1 MTDDSEI
8 LEVDEA
14 TPREGEVIAVDRVRP
29 RRRGSETA
37 ADRHVLM
44 RLKFAQAY
52 VQTNGNGREAA
63 RLAGYSGDD
72 NTLSA
77 VASTLLDRADVKS
90 YLSEVIRSIIS
101 SEETSAI
108 LSDIARGSIG
118 SFLARDEHGRF
129 VNNGFGFELDL
140 DSEEAQANLHLIKK
154 LKPTKYGV
162 EIELHSKTHALD
174 ILARGLEIRPSEL
187 VKKLQV
193 QAVLDALPEEVREP
207 IRALIASAEARRL
220 NENDAL
226 LEP

>member
-1 MTDDSEI
+1 MRDNDE
-8 LEVDEA
+8 LAEVEEA
-14 TPREGEVIAVDRVRP
+14 SPHEGEVIAVDRVRP
-29 RRRGSETA
+29 KRRRGEA
-37 ADRHVLM
+37 GDKHVLM

-52 VQTNGNGREAA
+52 VQTNGNAREAA

-77 VASTLLDRADVKS
+77 VASELMDRADVKS

-108 LSDIARGSIG
+108 LSDLARSSIG
-118 SFLARDEHGRF
+118 CFLARDANGNF
-129 VNNGFGFELDL
+129 INNGFGFELDL
-140 DSEEAQANLHLIKK
+140 NSEEAQANLHVIKK
-154 LKPTKYGV
+154 LKPTKFGV

-220 NENDAL
+220 NENEAL